1 MRARLAALLLAL
13 AAAVPAGA
21 ATYRLDDSMSQ
32 VTPAAAEWEWLPFA
46 ARGASTV
53 LQMNVRVLV
62 RIDTRAWVGRNGRI
76 FMVLPLDPGGPVTA
90 TWEARGPL
98 LPGKLLSGERTLVH
112 AGPITTPTIEDT
124 LTVRLT
130 TDARLRTVS
139 TRSLA
144 FHFELDTP

>member
-1 MRARLAALLLAL
+1 VRRCLAAALLVLAGTAPV
-13 AAAVPAGA
+13 AAE
-21 ATYRLDDSMSQ
+21 TFRLDDSMSQ
-32 VTPAAAEWEWLPFA
+32 VTPPAAEWEWMPFA
-46 ARGASTV
+46 ARGADTV
-53 LQMNVRVLV
+53 LHMNVRVLV
-62 RIDTRAWVGRNGRI
+62 RIDTRAWAGRAGRI

-98 LPGKLLSGERTLVH
+98 LSGRLVSGERALVYTG
-112 AGPITTPTIEDT
+112 AITTPTIEDT

-139 TRSLA
+139 TRRLA